1 MSLVLGIAVVAAG
14 AWGRRVWTIES
25 DFATLG
31 VIALISVGF
40 FAALLGLYGTVRE
53 TRSADSAAA
62 QRQDILARV
71 AWRATFPPVVAGA
84 TMIGFFALTDRWHN
98 LANPVQSQIA
108 LFAGILGALVGILA
122 DRITR
127 WDLIIV
133 PVGLIVALL
142 LWGDQLPFDSPST
155 TTGEIVALLIIAI
168 LIIGIAV
175 NIPQVVRGR
184 RPAQVPS

>member
-1 MSLVLGIAVVAAG
+1 MLLVLGIGIAAAG
-14 AWGRRVWTIES
+14 AWGRRVWTVES
-25 DFATLG
+25 DWETFG
-31 VIALISVGF
+31 VIALISVGL
-40 FAALLGLYGTVRE
+40 FAAILGLYGTLRE
-53 TRSADSAAA
+53 PRSADDATAR
-62 QRQDILARV
+62 RQDILARV
-71 AWRATFPPVVAGA
+71 AWRATFPPVVAGV

-98 LANPVQSQIA
+98 LANPVQSQVA
-108 LFAGILGALVGILA
+108 LFAGILGALVGMLA

-155 TTGEIVALLIIAI
+155 STGEIVALLIIAI

-184 RPAQVPS
+184 RQVDATS